1 MDHLRRFVK
10 NNPCI
15 TTGIIIVIMGI
26 LCTKSVLMF
35 IVTFAICTTI
45 GHKIDIEL
53 RKDLRR

>member
-1 MDHLRRFVK
+1 MDLRRFVE

-15 TTGIIIVIMGI
+15 TIGIIIVLMGI
-26 LCTKSVLMF
+26 ICTKSISMLL
-35 IVTFAICTTI
+35 VTLATCATV